1 MLESLTGLESQAG
14 SGARAGTNVRLFQ
27 VPDWIIKTAL
37 GAAVGV
43 IALLLAGCA
52 GDPVARMAEAGE
64 IADPA
69 EDSNRA
75 VFDANNYLDRNL
87 LKPVAGGYRETLP
100 GGMQRGVHNFL
111 TNLQEPSI
119 AINDVLQG
127 NVGRGASTIW
137 RFAVNTTAGG
147 LGIFDIAAD
156 LGLEHHE
163 ADFGQ
168 TLGVWGVGEGPY
180 LTLPLLGP
188 SNLRDATGTVVGFV
202 MNPVSL
208 GPAQPLVTVGQGL
221 DARVANAEALET
233 LERGSVDYYAS
244 LRSAY
249 IQRRRAL
256 VQDGK
261 SPGSQLGNEPVIDIS
276 LDDVPPPSTAPPLA
290 ASPGSAPVEAA
301 PLPTLPKEPT
311 I

>member
-1 MLESLTGLESQAG
+1 MSM
-14 SGARAGTNVRLFQ
+14 
-27 VPDWIIKTAL
+27 
-37 GAAVGV
+37 AVGGA
-43 IALLLAGCA
+43 ALLLAGCA
-52 GDPVARMAEAGE
+52 SDVARLGEAGE

-69 EDSNRA
+69 EKSNRA
-75 VFDANNYLDRNL
+75 VFDANAYLDRNV
-87 LKPVAGGYRETLP
+87 LKPTASGYKDTLP
-100 GGMQRGVHNFL
+100 AGMQRGVHNFL
-111 TNLQEPSI
+111 TNLSEPSV

-127 NVGRGASTIW
+127 NVARGASTIW

-147 LGIFDIAAD
+147 LGIFDIASD
-156 LGLEHHE
+156 LGFEHHD

-188 SNLRDATGTVVGFV
+188 SNARDATGTVVGFV
-202 MNPVSL
+202 LNPVSL
-208 GPAQPLVTVGQGL
+208 GAAQPLVTAGQAL
-221 DARVANAEALET
+221 NARVANAEALDS
-233 LERGSVDYYAS
+233 LERGSVDFYAS

-261 SPGSQLGNEPVIDIS
+261 EPGSQLRNEPVIDIS
-276 LDDVPPPSTAPPLA
+276 LDDIPPSTAPPQGA
-290 ASPGSAPVEAA
+290 IPAEPITPS
-301 PLPTLPKEPT
+301 LPTEPK